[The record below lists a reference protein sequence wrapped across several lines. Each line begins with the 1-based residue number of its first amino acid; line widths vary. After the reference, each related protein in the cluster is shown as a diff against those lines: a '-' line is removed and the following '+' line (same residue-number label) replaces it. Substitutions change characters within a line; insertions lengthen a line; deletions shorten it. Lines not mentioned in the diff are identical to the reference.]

1 MISIYSCLYRTELK
15 KFCEKKSESAKSAK
29 EIVMEYTEAL
39 ERQDFKTV
47 RSSISDNISVL
58 APGPRPVELISF
70 NRAEPYVTYLENSN
84 LARFEIKKEFADN
97 NDVCLLY
104 DAIYREPPVTVF
116 VCGWFHVND
125 DRKIDSIRFIADPR
139 ILLEQLGK

>member
-1 MISIYSCLYRTELK
+1 M
-15 KFCEKKSESAKSAK
+15 KKSESAKSPK
-29 EIVMEYTEAL
+29 EIVMKFAEAL
-39 ERQDFKTV
+39 KQQDFKTV

-58 APGPRPVELISF
+58 APGPRPVELITF

-84 LARFEIKKEFADN
+84 LSRFEIKKEFADN

-104 DAIYREPPVTVF
+104 DAIYREPVVTVF

-125 DRKIDSIRFIADPR
+125 DRKIDSIRFVADPR
-139 ILLEQLGK
+139 TLLEQMGNR